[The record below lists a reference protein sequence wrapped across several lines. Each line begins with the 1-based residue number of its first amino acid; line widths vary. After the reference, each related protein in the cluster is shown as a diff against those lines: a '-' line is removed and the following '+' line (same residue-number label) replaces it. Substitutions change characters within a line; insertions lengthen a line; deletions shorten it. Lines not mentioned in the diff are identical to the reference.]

1 MKNNRSIFIL
11 VGILTLLV
19 VGVISIIAKGTAQQ
33 EEVFIRLNYLV
44 GSEHVSDLAKSEAQ
58 RFLSDEVLDWAAK
71 KLQEH
76 GARYNSN
83 ELREMIK
90 VNIVPELPAV
100 ITIDL
105 KTPYRSNIYTIRQ
118 VLVESFRLNVM
129 QNLYMKLQRSNVFYK
144 KEMAK
149 LIEQKQQIETDGIDA
164 SESNKLA
171 AIKEE
176 MRLLFNEARAS
187 IKGFEDGQVIDVIRV
202 TSKERREK
210 AEKDAGIDE
219 AP

>member
-1 MKNNRSIFIL
+1 
-11 VGILTLLV
+11 
-19 VGVISIIAKGTAQQ
+19 
-33 EEVFIRLNYLV
+33 
-44 GSEHVSDLAKSEAQ
+44 
-58 RFLSDEVLDWAAK
+58 
-71 KLQEH
+71 
-76 GARYNSN
+76 
-83 ELREMIK
+83 MIK